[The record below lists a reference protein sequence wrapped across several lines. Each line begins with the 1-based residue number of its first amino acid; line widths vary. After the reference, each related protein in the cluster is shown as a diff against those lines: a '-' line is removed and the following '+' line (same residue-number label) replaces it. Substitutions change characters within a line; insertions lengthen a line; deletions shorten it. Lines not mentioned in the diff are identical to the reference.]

1 MNLFILQ
8 IFLFLLKK
16 NFLIKF
22 KFETYSNLFI
32 LILVNIM

>member
-16 NFLIKF
+16 NLIKF